1 MSSNIYTDKEI
12 VEKILQSDKKV
23 LSFLYEHNFDSL
35 RRKILSEGGTNNDA
49 QDIFHDALMVLFVKI
64 RNEDFKLSSSIHTFL
79 QAIAR
84 NLWKKF
90 QTTNPESF
98 KRIENES
105 ETIPEEYLD
114 EEYILIERR
123 KLYLKY
129 LSELPE
135 DCKRMIQL
143 VIKGVS
149 LKEITRIMA
158 YNSVEFTK
166 TKRYRCKVMLINKIS
181 TDPLYNDLKN
191 ERFRTTGTIP
201 RW

>member
-1 MSSNIYTDKEI
+1 MKSNIYTDKEI

-23 LSFLYEHNFDSL
+23 LSFLYEYNFDSL
-35 RRKILSEGGTNNDA
+35 KRKIISEGGTESDA

-64 RNEDFKLSSSIHTFL
+64 KKEEFELTSSIHTFL

-84 NLWKKF
+84 NLWKRVLASS
-90 QTTNPESF
+90 PGRF
-98 KRIENES
+98 KKIDDELNSIS
-105 ETIPEEYLD
+105 EEYPDEEYLQ
-114 EEYILIERR
+114 IERR

-135 DCKRMIQL
+135 DCRRMIQL
-143 VIKGVS
+143 IIKGVN

-158 YNSVEFTK
+158 YNSLEFTK

-181 TDPLYNDLKN
+181 ADPLYNELKN
-191 ERFRTTGTIP
+191 ERFRTTGSIP

>member
-1 MSSNIYTDKEI
+1 MKSNIYTDKEI

-35 RRKILSEGGTNNDA
+35 KRKITSEGGTESDA
-49 QDIFHDALMVLFVKI
+49 QDIFHDALMILFVKI
-64 RNEDFKLSSSIHTFL
+64 QKDGFELTSSIHTFL

-84 NLWKKF
+84 NLWKKVLAS
-90 QTTNPESF
+90 NPGRF
-98 KRIENES
+98 KRINDELEIIS
-105 ETIPEEYLD
+105 EEFPDEEYLH
-114 EEYILIERR
+114 IERR

-143 VIKGVS
+143 IIKGVT
-149 LKEITRIMA
+149 LKEITRVMA
-158 YNSVEFTK
+158 YNSLEFTK

-181 TDPLYNDLKN
+181 ADPLYNELKN
-191 ERFRTTGTIP
+191 ERSGTTGSIP